1 MDILKSN
8 KRTILLLSA
17 VILANT
23 GLQILV
29 PRFLSAFID
38 RAETNAP
45 MTAIALIIAGYLFTV
60 AAQKGA
66 GLCEEF
72 ISCRLGGKITN
83 RIRHQMLEH
92 FINLPMNKHDTF
104 SSGEIMT
111 RLDEDVEGVY
121 EYYQILFLRI
131 GTSVL
136 LLVGVILSV
145 AMKNRL
151 TAILMLA
158 VSLFSIWIYKVISD
172 FGTKCYLKS
181 SQAAAV
187 FNGILKDKLDNLVEI
202 HLAGAERHALVSL
215 KKAMHEKF
223 RESLPAGQMYG
234 RLWRASTVMEVIS
247 VGGTLLIASLLWDK
261 GMISLGTAYLFYN
274 YVDLIY
280 APLQSFRN
288 HLGGLQNA
296 SARKKRVEAFLKEPA
311 EDSIPE
317 EYNGYTAP
325 SAQDVPYPAQG
336 ENTSAASLKDFSS
349 LEVRNL
355 HFSYQEG
362 TEILRGISFTIH
374 KGDLIGIMG
383 ETGCGK
389 TTLVKLLARLY
400 SCPAGSIF
408 INGLELDSYSLKELR
423 EEILYCPQKPQLLH
437 ASLRDNI
444 TLFDPDIRDE
454 DIYKAINALGLDHWL
469 EGFERGLNTSFS
481 SAEGSISAGEA
492 QFVSIIRLFLRHP
505 QVIILDEITSS
516 LDKKKEKE
524 LMNAIKRLS
533 GERTVLMIAHHPEAL
548 RMVNK
553 ILVLD
558 GGFLVEEGETH
569 RLMNNPGSLYYKAL
583 TAGDEKGGISL

>member
-8 KRTILLLSA
+8 KRTVLLLSA

-38 RAETNAP
+38 RAEANAP
-45 MTAIALIIAGYLFTV
+45 MTAITWIIAGYLLTV

-72 ISCRLGGKITN
+72 LSCRLGGKITN

-92 FINLPMNKHDTF
+92 FIDLPMNKHDTF

-121 EYYQILFLRI
+121 EYYQVLFLRI
-131 GTSVL
+131 GTSAL

-151 TAILMLA
+151 TALLMFT
-158 VSLFSIWIYKVISD
+158 VSLFSIWIYKAISD
-172 FGTKCYLKS
+172 FGAKCYLKS

-202 HLAGAERHALVSL
+202 HLAGAERHTLISL

-247 VGGTLLIASLLWDK
+247 VGGTLLIASYLWDK

-296 SARKKRVEAFLKEPA
+296 SARKKRVEAFLKEPV
-311 EDSIPE
+311 ETDIRE
-317 EYNGYTAP
+317 EHNGYRTP
-325 SAQDVPYPAQG
+325 SFYPAQE
-336 ENTSAASLKDFSS
+336 ENTPTAALKDFSS

-362 TEILRGISFTIH
+362 TEILHGIRFTIH
-374 KGDLIGIMG
+374 KGDFIGIMG

-400 SCPAGSIF
+400 RCPDGSIC
-408 INGLELDSYSLKELR
+408 INGLDLNSYSLNELR
-423 EEILYCPQKPQLLH
+423 EKILYCPQKPQLLH

-444 TLFDPDIRDE
+444 TLFDPEIRDE
-454 DIYKAINALGLDHWL
+454 DIYKAINALGLAHWL
-469 EGFERGLNTSFS
+469 EGFEKGLDTTFS

-492 QFVSIIRLFLRHP
+492 QFVSILRLFLRHP
-505 QVIILDEITSS
+505 QVVILDEITSS

-533 GERTVLMIAHHPEAL
+533 GKRTVLMIAHHPEAL
-548 RMVNK
+548 RIVNK

-558 GGFLVEEGETH
+558 GGIIVEEGETA
-569 RLMNNPGSLYYKAL
+569 RLMNNPASLYYKAL
-583 TAGDEKGGISL
+583 TAGDEKGGICL